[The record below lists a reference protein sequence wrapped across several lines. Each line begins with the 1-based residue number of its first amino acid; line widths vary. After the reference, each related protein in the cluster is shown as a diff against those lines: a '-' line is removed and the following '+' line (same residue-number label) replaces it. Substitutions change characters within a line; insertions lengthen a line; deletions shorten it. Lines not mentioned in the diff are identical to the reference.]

1 MLKNRLRRLW
11 SVAVVSA
18 ILALGGC
25 YPQGATYVD
34 ELDMTVT
41 VKNNEVN
48 YDDYMTFYIHDT
60 VALVSNNDD
69 DEILDMDDAKFLVDE
84 FRMRMLEL
92 GWQEVTTPQTDT
104 PDVAILMTV
113 LENVTT
119 NIIGGGWGWGGWYG
133 WGGWWGYPCCG
144 YYPGYPGYCCY
155 TSIYQ
160 YTTGSLIIEMLD
172 VKNAEDQG
180 DKVLVPVAWHGG
192 LNGYAE
198 GSQNNIRTRVKRSM
212 DQMITDSPYLDK
224 N

>member
-1 MLKNRLRRLW
+1 M
-11 SVAVVSA
+11 
-18 ILALGGC
+18 IMITLALGGC

-41 VKNNEVN
+41 IKNSDIDYNN
-48 YDDYMTFYIHDT
+48 YQTFYIHDT
-60 VALVSNNDD
+60 VALVSNNSK
-69 DEILDMDDAKFLVDE
+69 DEYLEQDAADFLTE
-84 FRMRMLEL
+84 QFRMRMLEL
-92 GWQEVTTPQTDT
+92 GWQEVTNPQADT

-119 NIIGGGWGWGGWYG
+119 NIIGGGWGYGGWYG
-133 WGGWWGYPCCG
+133 WGWWGYPCCG

-172 VKNAEDQG
+172 PKNAEQDG
-180 DKVLVPVAWHGG
+180 DKWKIPVVWHGG

-198 GSQNNIRTRVKRSM
+198 GSKANIRSRVEKSM
-212 DQMITDSPYLDK
+212 DQMVTDSPYLDK